1 MTDIGEEPL
10 YPALAVHRRE
20 PDEQLTRGGD
30 PLPLTLLDFWQWSN
44 SDLISNVARGV
55 LAEFLVAS
63 AVGAANR
70 PRDPW
75 ADFDV
80 LDPTGISIEVKSSA
94 YIQAWSQTRRS
105 DIKFKVKATRPVAL
119 GPDILDVPSR
129 RAQLWV
135 LALLHHDDQATLN
148 PLDVSQWTF
157 YVIPTWFFDA
167 RTRSQH
173 SITLASLEAC
183 EFGERVSYE
192 RLAEAVRHVAALPVP
207 LSDPSARFD
216 S

>member
-1 MTDIGEEPL
+1 MSELGTEPL
-10 YPALAVHRRE
+10 YPAIPVRRRE
-20 PDEQLTRGGD
+20 PGEHFTSGAT
-30 PLPLTLLDFWQWSN
+30 PLPQTLLDFWQWSN
-44 SDLISNVARGV
+44 SDLVSNIARGV

-63 AVGAANR
+63 AVGATDR

-75 ADFDV
+75 AEFDV
-80 LDPTGISIEVKSSA
+80 LDPTGISIEVKSAA
-94 YIQAWSQTRRS
+94 YIQAWSQTRLSRVA
-105 DIKFKVKATRPVAL
+105 FTVKATRPVAL
-119 GPDILDVPSR
+119 EPDILDVPSR

-157 YVIPTWFFDA
+157 YVVPTWFFDA

-192 RLAEAVRHVAALPVP
+192 RLAEVVRQVAALTPP
-207 LSDPSARFD
+207 RP
-216 S
+216 